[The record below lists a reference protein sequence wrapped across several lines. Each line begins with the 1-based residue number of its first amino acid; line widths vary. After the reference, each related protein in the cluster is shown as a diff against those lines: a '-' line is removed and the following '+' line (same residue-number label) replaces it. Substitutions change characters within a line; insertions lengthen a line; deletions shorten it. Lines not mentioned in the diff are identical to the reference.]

1 MEDSVLKALKEEME
15 DGQLDDLEDMDGDYF
30 IFYIFIFYIK
40 RGSRVKEVFSVRIGM
55 DRRGFTDIIVS

>member
-1 MEDSVLKALKEEME
+1 M
-15 DGQLDDLEDMDGDYF
+15 DDLEDMDGDYF

-40 RGSRVKEVFSVRIGM
+40 RGSRVKEVSSVRIGT

>member
-40 RGSRVKEVFSVRIGM
+40 RGSRVKEVLSVRIGT

>member
-1 MEDSVLKALKEEME
+1 M
-15 DGQLDDLEDMDGDYF
+15 DDFEDMDGDYF

-40 RGSRVKEVFSVRIGM
+40 RGSRVKEVLSVRIGT